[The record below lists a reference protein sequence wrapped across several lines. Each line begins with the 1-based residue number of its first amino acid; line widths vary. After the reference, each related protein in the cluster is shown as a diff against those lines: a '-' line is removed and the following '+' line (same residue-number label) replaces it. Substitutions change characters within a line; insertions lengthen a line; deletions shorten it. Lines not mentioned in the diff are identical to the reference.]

1 MPDAF
6 APEVSK
12 QAGASPEGAAPVS
25 LTDEIASLLDDGR
38 NYVEAE
44 LAYQRSRAVFVGS
57 ESKRGLF
64 TLLATFAFLHAA
76 LIALVV
82 GALLALVPEL
92 GAVWAMLAVTAGL
105 TLAALVT
112 GLITRRRF
120 GRISSLFRDMDDE

>member
-1 MPDAF
+1 MPDAV
-6 APEVSK
+6 AAGGPR

-25 LTDEIASLLDDGR
+25 LSDEIASLLDDGR

-92 GAVWAMLAVTAGL
+92 GAVWAMIAVTAGL
-105 TLAALVT
+105 ILAAVVT

-120 GRISSLFRDMDDE
+120 GRISRLFRDDHDE